1 MRDYSVPRAGVL
13 RVSRVGTTTSRSS
26 ATARRSDDLWTR
38 NPPAPAQEAKMS
50 ANVGLRRDG
59 PISVVGAPRR
69 SYGYAVVAP
78 PRIWG
83 RRARNAAR
91 CSPLSAS

>member
-1 MRDYSVPRAGVL
+1 MRTDC
-13 RVSRVGTTTSRSS
+13 
-26 ATARRSDDLWTR
+26 
-38 NPPAPAQEAKMS
+38 
-50 ANVGLRRDG
+50 GLGRHG

-83 RRARNAAR
+83 RGARNAAR
-91 CSPLSAS
+91 SRSSTAF